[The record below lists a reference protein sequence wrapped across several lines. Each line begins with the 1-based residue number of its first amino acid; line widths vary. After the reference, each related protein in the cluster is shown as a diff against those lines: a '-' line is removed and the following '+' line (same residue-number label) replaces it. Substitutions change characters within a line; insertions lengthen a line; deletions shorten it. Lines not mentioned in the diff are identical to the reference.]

1 MHSILHDWPDEKCS
15 QILQVQKVAMKPG
28 YSRLLIHEN
37 VISDIN
43 ADWQATSL
51 DIIMLAMV
59 SSKERRES
67 EWRELIEAAGLQVLK
82 IWRSKQGRKFD

>member
-15 QILQVQKVAMKPG
+15 QILQVQKVAMNPG

-37 VISDIN
+37 VISNIN

-59 SSKERRES
+59 SSRREERAS
-67 EWRELIEAAGLQVLK
+67 G
-82 IWRSKQGRKFD
+82 GN